1 MKLKMSKH
9 KTNQYIPKII
19 ADLSEGRYSLKRV
32 SEGERDPSRLR
43 RIKKLFKKL
52 KQVKGELLED
62 RIILFFKLGKE
73 LGEDNIYVG
82 EKNDRLCARRVYKIF
97 EKSYLWIPI
106 GKDWKMRYFS
116 RISVK
121 DAEEIAR
128 NWISTE
134 LNPVEGENMWNDQSS
149 LIDAQQN
156 DQPELQIT
164 LQEVIGMIDS
174 TAPEETRGDDVRPEE
189 TRGDDVRPKE
199 TRGDDVRPEE
209 TRGDDVRFEE
219 TRGDDVRPEET
230 LTDEMQQWF
239 DWVV

>member
-1 MKLKMSKH
+1 MDKRKA
-9 KTNQYIPKII
+9 NQHIPKII

-32 SEGERDPSRLR
+32 PEGERGPSRLG
-43 RIKKLFKKL
+43 RIKTLLKKL
-52 KQVKGELLED
+52 KRSKGELLGD
-62 RIILFFKLGKE
+62 KLVLFFELGKE
-73 LGEDNIYVG
+73 LGDEKIKDG
-82 EKNDRLCARRVYKIF
+82 DKNDRLCARRVYKSF
-97 EKSYLWIPI
+97 EKSYPWIPI
-106 GKDWKMRYFS
+106 GKDWKLRYFS

-134 LNPVEGENMWNDQSS
+134 LNPVEGENMWHDQSS

-174 TAPEETRGDDVRPEE
+174 TASEE
-189 TRGDDVRPKE
+189 TRGDDVRPKETRGDDVRPEE

>member
-1 MKLKMSKH
+1 MKLKMAKH
-9 KTNQYIPKII
+9 KANQHVSKII

-32 SEGERDPSRLR
+32 PEGERDPSRLG
-43 RIKKLFKKL
+43 RIKKLVKKL
-52 KQVKGELLED
+52 KKAKGELLEE
-62 RIILFFKLGKE
+62 RIILFFELGKE
-73 LGEDNIYVG
+73 LGDDHIHIG
-82 EKNDRLCARRVYKIF
+82 EKNDRLCARRVYKSF
-97 EKSYLWIPI
+97 EKSYPWIPI

-121 DAEEIAR
+121 DVEEIAR

-134 LNPVEGENMWNDQSS
+134 LNPVEGENMWHDQSS
-149 LIDAQQN
+149 LTEAQQN

-174 TAPEETRGDDVRPEE
+174 TASEETRGDDVRSEETRGDDVRPEE
-189 TRGDDVRPKE
+189 TRGDDVRP
-199 TRGDDVRPEE
+199 
-209 TRGDDVRFEE
+209 EE

>member
-73 LGEDNIYVG
+73 LGEDNIYIG
-82 EKNDRLCARRVYKIF
+82 EKNDRLCARRVYKSF
-97 EKSYLWIPI
+97 EKSYPWIPI

-121 DAEEIAR
+121 DAEEISR

-134 LNPVEGENMWNDQSS
+134 LNPVEGENMLNDQNL
-149 LIDAQQN
+149 LIEAQQS

-174 TAPEETRGDDVRPEE
+174 TAQKETIGDDVRQKE
-189 TRGDDVRPKE
+189 TIGDDVRQKE
-199 TRGDDVRPEE
+199 TIGDDVRHEE
-209 TRGDDVRFEE
+209 TM
-219 TRGDDVRPEET
+219 
-230 LTDEMQQWF
+230 TDEMQQWF

>member
-1 MKLKMSKH
+1 MDKRKA
-9 KTNQYIPKII
+9 NQHIPKII

-32 SEGERDPSRLR
+32 PEGERGPSRLG

-52 KQVKGELLED
+52 KRAKGELLGD
-62 RIILFFKLGKE
+62 KLVLFFELGKE
-73 LGEDNIYVG
+73 VG
-82 EKNDRLCARRVYKIF
+82 DEKIKDGDKNDRLCARRVYKSF
-97 EKSYLWIPI
+97 EKSYPWIPV

-134 LNPVEGENMWNDQSS
+134 LNPVEGKNMWHDQNS
-149 LIDAQQN
+149 LTEAQQS

-164 LQEVIGMIDS
+164 LQEVISMIDN
-174 TAPEETRGDDVRPEE
+174 TAHEETIGDDVRHEE
-189 TRGDDVRPKE
+189 TIGDDVRHEK
-199 TRGDDVRPEE
+199 TIGDDVRHEE
-209 TRGDDVRFEE
+209 TIGDDVR
-219 TRGDDVRPEET
+219 REET